1 MLSMFTV
8 YCIYYDTIYDTM
20 LATSIVRMQRC
31 WRQQA
36 CRGVVACSGSAGD
49 GRDVGD
55 ADVLSAGAVSR
66 PGAR

>member
-1 MLSMFTV
+1 MMIPVCF
-8 YCIYYDTIYDTM
+8 YFAG
-20 LATSIVRMQRC
+20 LATSIVP
-31 WRQQA
+31 A
-36 CRGVVACSGSAGD
+36 LASAVDGRGVVACSGSAGD